1 MLVSSDCEPVD
12 CGYAL
17 RGVVLPLHGVFPVNL
32 GVPQR
37 GARRVHPRPGLLHE
51 VDGADKLERFV
62 QGRQPLEAT
71 LLRSAKESG
80 KIGSERAVGG
90 TRGVELARAIWG
102 LGLTTTLDVHWF
114 TFVCMKALSPTTFLI
129 SCSIRR
135 R

>member
-1 MLVSSDCEPVD
+1 
-12 CGYAL
+12 
-17 RGVVLPLHGVFPVNL
+17 
-32 GVPQR
+32 
-37 GARRVHPRPGLLHE
+37 VHPRPGLLHE
-51 VDGADKLERFV
+51 VDGADKLERLV